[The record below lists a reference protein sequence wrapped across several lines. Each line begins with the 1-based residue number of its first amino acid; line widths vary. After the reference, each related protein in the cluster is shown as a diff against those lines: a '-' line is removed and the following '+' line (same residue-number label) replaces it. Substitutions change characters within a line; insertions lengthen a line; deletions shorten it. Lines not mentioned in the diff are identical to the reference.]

1 MTEDLIEL
9 GKKKAAIKAVEE
21 NVKKNMIIGIG
32 SGSTVVYAVQK
43 LGKFNKEK
51 SLNLKCIPSSFQAYQ
66 LIIENGLDLGTLE
79 QYPEIDIDIDGADE
93 VDKYLNLIKGG
104 GGCLVQ
110 EKILA
115 SNSKILIII
124 VDFRKNSGKLGRNWK
139 KGVPI
144 EVVPMAYFPIMRKF
158 KSLGGNPVL
167 RMAQSKSGPLITD
180 NGNFI
185 IDIDFGEIDNPLELD
200 HKIKSIPGVV
210 DTGFFIGMASKV
222 YVGTRDGDVLIL
234 EKSKINVKK

>member
-1 MTEDLIEL
+1 MKILTENLIEL
-9 GKKKAAIKAVEE
+9 GKRKAAAKAVEE

-32 SGSTVVYAVQK
+32 SGSTVVYAVK
-43 LGKFNKEK
+43 RLGEINKDK

-66 LIIENGLDLGTLE
+66 LIIQNELELVSLE

-93 VDKYLNLIKGG
+93 IDKDLNLIKGG

-115 SNSKILIII
+115 SNSKELIII
-124 VDFRKNSGKLGRNWK
+124 VDFRKNSEKLGRNWK
-139 KGVPI
+139 RGVPI
-144 EVVPMAYFPIMRKF
+144 EVIPMAYLPILNKL
-158 KSLGGNPVL
+158 KKIGGNPIL

-185 IDIDFGEIDNPLELD
+185 IDVDFGEIDNPIELNK
-200 HKIKSIPGVV
+200 KIFLIPGVV
-210 DTGFFIGMASKV
+210 DTGLFIDMASKA
-222 YVGTRDGDVLIL
+222 YVGLEDGNVLTL
-234 EKSKINVKK
+234 FKKK

>member
-1 MTEDLIEL
+1 VKKLTEKLIEL
-9 GKKKAAIKAVEE
+9 GKKKAAYKAVEE
-21 NVKKNMIIGIG
+21 NVKKSMIVGIG

-43 LGKFNKEK
+43 LGELNKEK

-66 LIIENGLDLGTLE
+66 LIIENDLELVSLE
-79 QYPEIDIDIDGADE
+79 QFPQIDVDFDGADE
-93 VDKYLNLIKGG
+93 VDHDLNLIKGG

-115 SNSKILIII
+115 SNSKKLIII
-124 VDFRKNSGKLGRNWK
+124 VDFRKKSGKLGRNWR

-144 EVVPMAYFPIMRKF
+144 EVIPMAYYPLMEKF
-158 KSLGGNPVL
+158 TNLGGTPKL

-185 IDIDFGEIDNPLELD
+185 IDVDFGEIDKPMDLD
-200 HKIKSIPGVV
+200 QKIKNIPGVV
-210 DTGFFIGMASKV
+210 DTGLFYNMTSIV
-222 YVGTRDGDVLIL
+222 YVGTREGDVEIL
-234 EKSKINVKK
+234 KK

>member
-1 MTEDLIEL
+1 LTENLIEL
-9 GKKKAAIKAVEE
+9 GKRKAAAKAVEE

-32 SGSTVVYAVQK
+32 SGSTVVYAVK
-43 LGKFNKEK
+43 RLGEINKDK

-66 LIIENGLDLGTLE
+66 LIIQNELELVSLE

-93 VDKYLNLIKGG
+93 IDKDLNLIKGG

-115 SNSKILIII
+115 SNSKELIII
-124 VDFRKNSGKLGRNWK
+124 VDFRKNSEKLGRNWK
-139 KGVPI
+139 RGVPI
-144 EVVPMAYFPIMRKF
+144 EVIPMAYLPILNKL
-158 KSLGGNPVL
+158 KKIGGNPIL

-185 IDIDFGEIDNPLELD
+185 IDVDFGEIDNPIELNK
-200 HKIKSIPGVV
+200 KIFLIPGVV
-210 DTGFFIGMASKV
+210 DTGLFIDMASKA
-222 YVGTRDGDVLIL
+222 YVGLEDGNVLTL
-234 EKSKINVKK
+234 FKKN